1 MGVIEKSPIE
11 SVVAPELRR
20 RFVSGDFLEGLG
32 CVVEP
37 IGWPVDGV
45 EVMKNYYVMN
55 SVETAAMFQGME
67 ASFGRKFTKDDME
80 LMTWGIYQSGGT
92 HFSQRLQRGFVEMG
106 HVCACDGK
114 GA

>member
-1 MGVIEKSPIE
+1 M
-11 SVVAPELRR
+11 
-20 RFVSGDFLEGLG
+20 
-32 CVVEP
+32 VEP

-80 LMTWGIYQSGGT
+80 THDLGDLPVRRT
-92 HFSQRLQRGFVEMG
+92 HFSQRL
-106 HVCACDGK
+106 
-114 GA
+114 

>member
-1 MGVIEKSPIE
+1 MTKTVRDTRELLKWMQVEQKDSPFLTPLIKDWDTLPNRPLRVGVIEKSPIE
-11 SVVAPELRR
+11 SFVAPEAKAALRKA
-20 RFVSGDFLEGLG
+20 VDFLEGVG

-67 ASFGRKFTKDDME
+67 ASF
-80 LMTWGIYQSGGT
+80 WP
-92 HFSQRLQRGFVEMG
+92 
-106 HVCACDGK
+106 
-114 GA
+114 

>member
-1 MGVIEKSPIE
+1 MIEKSPIE
-11 SVVAPELRR
+11 SFVAPEAKEALRKA
-20 RFVSGDFLEGLG
+20 VDFLEGLG

-80 LMTWGIYQSGGT
+80 LMTWGFTSPGNA
-92 HFSQRLQRGFVEMG
+92 F
-106 HVCACDGK
+106 
-114 GA
+114 